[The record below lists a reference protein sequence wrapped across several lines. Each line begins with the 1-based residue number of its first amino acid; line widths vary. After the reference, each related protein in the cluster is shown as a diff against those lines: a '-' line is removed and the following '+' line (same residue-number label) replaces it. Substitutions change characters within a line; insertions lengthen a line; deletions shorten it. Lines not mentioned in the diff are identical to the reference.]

1 MVIVS
6 KTVRLKTMHNLKLTT
21 DELFDVVEILK
32 LFIQTDRNLIPLY
45 EKFSSQIPKN
55 NVKLNY
61 NYEIPDYKPRS
72 KNDAS

>member
-1 MVIVS
+1 M
-6 KTVRLKTMHNLKLTT
+6 TVLKIARLKTMHNLKLTT
-21 DELFDVVEILK
+21 EELFDVVEILK
-32 LFIQTDRNLIPLY
+32 LFIETDRNLIALY

-61 NYEIPDYKPRS
+61 DYEIPDYKPRS